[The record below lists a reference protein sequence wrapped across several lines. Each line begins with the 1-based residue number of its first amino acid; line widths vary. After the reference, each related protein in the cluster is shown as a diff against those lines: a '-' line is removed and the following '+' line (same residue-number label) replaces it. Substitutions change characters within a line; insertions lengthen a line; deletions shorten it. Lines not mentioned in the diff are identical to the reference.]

1 MPSSPLWPLNNDGSE
16 LDVRSLRLSFPIRE
30 AKEERGPREEDRVPA
45 LGVEGPPLVA
55 GVMGTGR
62 LFLCALMMPIDSPH
76 PAI

>member
-1 MPSSPLWPLNNDGSE
+1 MALNLMS
-16 LDVRSLRLSFPIRE
+16 VRFACSIRE
-30 AKEERGPREEDRVPA
+30 AKEGRGPREEDRVPA
-45 LGVEGPPLVA
+45 LGVEGPHPVA